1 MQAKLKTPIFQV
13 RLEPDVAKVVKK
25 SSEDNSRSL
34 PKEVNVL
41 LRKQLG
47 ITKPICTS

>member
-1 MQAKLKTPIFQV
+1 MQVRIKTPIPQV
-13 RLEPDVAKVVKK
+13 RLEPDVARAVKK

-47 ITKPICTS
+47 ITKP